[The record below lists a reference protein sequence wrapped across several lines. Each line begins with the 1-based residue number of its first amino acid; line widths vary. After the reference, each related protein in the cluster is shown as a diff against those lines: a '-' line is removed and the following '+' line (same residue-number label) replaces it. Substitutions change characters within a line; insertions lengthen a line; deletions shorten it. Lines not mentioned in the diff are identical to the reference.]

1 MNIFR
6 TFWKSGRELF
16 EELLIVMASNMLWL
30 LVNLPLGL
38 ALLITWSLG
47 AIAPLIA
54 VLMLGTLS
62 FGPSNAGLCVI
73 AQRITEGRTSN
84 WRHFVQGMREYA
96 VLSWKIYG
104 WWLLGLVVIIFNLQF
119 YNLSG
124 SQISAFISIVF
135 LYFLIV
141 WCGLLIYI
149 GPLMVLQTDKRVRV
163 IARNAALMTFG
174 RPLFTLGTLILMVLV
189 LGVSIYLVF
198 LAIVGAFAFMALW
211 SFRATL
217 TLIAEA
223 EARQQAAAEANPTGD
238 SPKGRGGQVRPRE

>member
-6 TFWKSGRELF
+6 TFWKSGRELL
-16 EELLIVMASNMLWL
+16 EELLTIMSSNMLWL

-38 ALLITWSLG
+38 ALLITWSVG
-47 AIAPLIA
+47 AIIPLIA

-73 AQRITEGRTSN
+73 AERITEGRTSN
-84 WRHFVQGMREYA
+84 WRHFVGGMREYA
-96 VLSWKIYG
+96 VLSWKVYG

-119 YNLSG
+119 YNLNG
-124 SQISAFISIVF
+124 SQIGAFVSIVF
-135 LYFLIV
+135 LYFLLV

-174 RPLFTLGTLILMVLV
+174 RPLFTLGTLILMAIV
-189 LGVSIYLVF
+189 LGLSIYVVF

-223 EARQQAAAEANPTGD
+223 EARQQAADASPTGD
-238 SPKGRGGQVRPRE
+238 APKGRGGQVRPRE

>member
-1 MNIFR
+1 M
-6 TFWKSGRELF
+6 
-16 EELLIVMASNMLWL
+16 
-30 LVNLPLGL
+30 
-38 ALLITWSLG
+38 
-47 AIAPLIA
+47 
-54 VLMLGTLS
+54 
-62 FGPSNAGLCVI
+62 I

-84 WRHFVQGMREYA
+84 WRHFVDAMREYA

-119 YNLSG
+119 YNLNG
-124 SQISAFISIVF
+124 STISAFIAIVF

-174 RPLFTLGTLILMVLV
+174 RPLFTLGTLILMVVV
-189 LGVSIYLVF
+189 LGLSIYLVF
-198 LAIVGAFAFMALW
+198 LAIVGAFAFLALW

-223 EARQQAAAEANPTGD
+223 EARQAAAEANPTGD

>member
-16 EELLIVMASNMLWL
+16 EELLIVMACNMLWL

-47 AIAPLIA
+47 AIGPLIA

-84 WRHFVQGMREYA
+84 WRHFVDAMREYA

-119 YNLSG
+119 YNLNG
-124 SQISAFISIVF
+124 STISAFIAIVF

-174 RPLFTLGTLILMVLV
+174 RPLFTLGTLILMVMV
-189 LGVSIYLVF
+189 LGLSIYLVF
-198 LAIVGAFAFMALW
+198 LAIVGAFAFLALW

-223 EARQQAAAEANPTGD
+223 EARQAAAEANPTGD

>member
-1 MNIFR
+1 
-6 TFWKSGRELF
+6 
-16 EELLIVMASNMLWL
+16 
-30 LVNLPLGL
+30 
-38 ALLITWSLG
+38 
-47 AIAPLIA
+47 
-54 VLMLGTLS
+54 MLGTLS

-84 WRHFVQGMREYA
+84 WRHFVDAMREYA

-119 YNLSG
+119 YNLNG
-124 SQISAFISIVF
+124 STISAFIAIVF

-174 RPLFTLGTLILMVLV
+174 RPLFTLGTLILMVMV
-189 LGVSIYLVF
+189 LGLSIYLVF
-198 LAIVGAFAFMALW
+198 LAIVGAFAFLALW

-223 EARQQAAAEANPTGD
+223 EARQAAAEANPTGD